1 MLENH
6 AIVCFAPNPWH
17 DIWRN
22 RQHIMIRLA
31 RRNRILF
38 VEPGLPMLG
47 DWRRGR
53 LGWADLRRPAVQHLQ
68 DGLYL
73 YRFPAWLPGSR
84 RGAIDR
90 ALRTARAWHLRRTA
104 TRLGIERPILWLY
117 RPEQRAWIGEFAERL
132 VLYHVTDEY
141 RAFGFLTEAQRQS
154 LIAEEE
160 RLLAEADLTIVTS
173 PRLWETKRARAR
185 RIVLVPNG
193 VDYAAFAAARNSPA
207 PEPADLRAIPRPRL
221 AYVGHVSLRL
231 DLPLLAEVA
240 RARPEW
246 SLVLLG
252 SVWERGCEAEMAN
265 LRALPNVHFLPPRE
279 GPAVPAY
286 LVACD
291 VGLMP
296 YRINQETESVS
307 PLKLYE
313 YLAAGLPVVSTDV
326 PAARE
331 VVPLVSIAAGSK
343 GWVEAIASAL
353 AERDPARRKARL
365 ALAAAN
371 DWERRMEEL
380 SAAIEAALAAKEAPA
395 RG

>member
-1 MLENH
+1 MLEDC

-38 VEPGLPMLG
+38 VEPGLTMLG

-53 LGWADLRRPAVQHLQ
+53 LGWRDLRRPSVQHLQ

-84 RGAIDR
+84 RKAVDEAMR
-90 ALRTARAWHLRRTA
+90 AARAWHLRRA
-104 TRLGIERPILWLY
+104 ARRLGMMRPILWLY
-117 RPEQRAWIGEFAERL
+117 RPDQRPWIGEFSERL

-141 RAFGFLTEAQRQS
+141 QAFGFLTEAQRRAI
-154 LIAEEE
+154 IADEE
-160 RLLAEADLTIVTS
+160 RLLAEADLTVVTS
-173 PRLWETKRARAR
+173 PRLWETRKARAR
-185 RIVLVPNG
+185 RIALVPNG
-193 VDYAAFAAARNSPA
+193 VDYAAFAAARR
-207 PEPADLRAIPRPRL
+207 EPAQEPDDLRAVPRPRL

-240 RARPEW
+240 RARPNW

-252 SVWERGCEAEMAN
+252 SVWDLGCEAEMAH
-265 LRALPNVHFLPPRE
+265 LRALPNVHFLAPRE
-279 GPAVPAY
+279 GPAVPSY

-296 YRINQETESVS
+296 YRVNRETESIS

-313 YLAAGLPVVSTDV
+313 YLAAGLPVVSADV

-331 VVPLVSIAAGSK
+331 IAPLLYIASDGE
-343 GWVEAIASAL
+343 GWVRAVEAAL
-353 AERDPARRKARL
+353 AERDPARREARQ
-365 ALAAAN
+365 AQAAAN
-371 DWERRMEEL
+371 DWDRRVEEL
-380 SAAIEAALAAKEAPA
+380 SAHITAALAAKD
-395 RG
+395 RL